1 MKYIVTKSE
10 EGVEE
15 IFVFPSKVHH
25 DAMMQS
31 LVGIKN
37 QTYGQWQRVFREP
50 VSAGFIGSNGQCY
63 GSSET
68 LGLSSRP
75 EEDTALWRTQI

>member
-25 DAMMQS
+25 YAMMQS

-37 QTYGQWQRVFREP
+37 QTYGQGRGNEYQR
-50 VSAGFIGSNGQCY
+50 G
-63 GSSET
+63 
-68 LGLSSRP
+68 
-75 EEDTALWRTQI
+75 